1 MSKQE
6 YIDQLYGSSVTQVQ
20 AEEPQAETTP
30 PATEQAVD
38 NFGYESTPEKQ
49 EGNPYSLE
57 QDSVE
62 NTLYGAESKITL
74 SDDTDLSIIYQS
86 EEEQVALRE
95 NLGYMASETG
105 ATQDDIHSLVS
116 HANQQLITGATA
128 DPTESMSTLYE
139 QHGGDLVNRLG
150 DAQQLVHSFPELV
163 SWLETTKLGNDS
175 TVINHFIRIAQTP
188 RAQARLQKLRGNKS

>member
-6 YIDQLYGSSVTQVQ
+6 YIDQLYGPSVTQVQ
-20 AEEPQAETTP
+20 TEEMQPETTQP
-30 PATEQAVD
+30 QAVD
-38 NFGYESTPEKQ
+38 AAENYGYEPDPEPT

-57 QDSVE
+57 QESLE
-62 NTLYGAESKITL
+62 NTLYGAESKVSL
-74 SDDTDLSIIYQS
+74 SDETDLSIIYQS

-105 ATQDDIHSLVS
+105 ATKDDIHSLVS
-116 HANQQLITGATA
+116 HANQQLITGAIA

-139 QHGGDLVNRLG
+139 QHGGDLVNRLD

-163 SWLETTKLGNDS
+163 AWLETTKLGNDS
-175 TVINHFIRIAQTP
+175 TVINQFIRIAQTP
-188 RAQARLQKLRGNKS
+188 RAQARLEKLRGK